1 MEKKSWLKSNDFW
14 KTFISIFLLIASIAV
29 TVLMGTSLIMKH
41 QQNQKSGQ
49 VLQEIQEELDLPQY
63 QVDESFFEQYE
74 PEAPMDENQEMLLE
88 IPK

>member
-14 KTFISIFLLIASIAV
+14 KTFISIFLLIASITV
-29 TVLMGTSLIMKH
+29 TVLMVTSLIMKH

-74 PEAPMDENQEMLLE
+74 PEAPIDENQEMLLE

>member
-29 TVLMGTSLIMKH
+29 TVLMVTSLIMKH